1 MLFMDSYVDT
11 ERTTNSPFLPHG
23 RQTMTEA
30 ATKFL
35 AANPTQLGSFGSF
48 KLWEHPTRGDEA
60 PIYMTMSDGRLI
72 STGFYD
78 MGEFDLALCEEIAA

>member
-1 MLFMDSYVDT
+1 
-11 ERTTNSPFLPHG
+11 
-23 RQTMTEA
+23 MTEA

-60 PIYMTMSDGRLI
+60 PI
-72 STGFYD
+72 
-78 MGEFDLALCEEIAA
+78 